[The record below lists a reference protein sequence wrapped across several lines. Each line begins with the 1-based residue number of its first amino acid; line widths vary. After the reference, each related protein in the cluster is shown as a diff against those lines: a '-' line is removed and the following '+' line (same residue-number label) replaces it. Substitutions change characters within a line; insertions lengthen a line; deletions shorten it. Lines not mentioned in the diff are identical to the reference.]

1 MEIIAEPGCQVF
13 KLVALFPIGRDIEP
27 KRALVQSVAAMMK
40 KATQK
45 KTNKRLHEW
54 LDKYSI
60 QIEIFSTPTHFT
72 AELYC
77 HVKFLNH
84 AIPVFFEILFLA
96 KFTNTQW
103 RIVRD
108 QTMSFIEQQMK
119 QTDFWADK
127 LLSEHLLGMQHSL
140 GYYSQPLDYTLI
152 NLEDIRLFY
161 SKFIQTCKPKFFLAG
176 DNTEAISKLVNI
188 EMKNYH
194 FSNTIKRKS
203 ISIKQNLAQM
213 IEKKMSGT
221 AQASVRLGQIFER
234 KSFLDFQKLELL
246 NIFLGGYY
254 MSELMKLLRVEL
266 GLTYGVYSHLNH
278 FPGYSVFYIGFET
291 DKKNVDKAL
300 EAISTLFIRL
310 KKEMKL
316 KIAESAKE
324 YYSQWSKNGE
334 RSLQEIMYAVRMQKL
349 GYPYSDY
356 IAWVNSLEDLPK
368 SATIS
373 IESTIFDFSKYSKT
387 VVY

>member
-1 MEIIAEPGCQVF
+1 
-13 KLVALFPIGRDIEP
+13 
-27 KRALVQSVAAMMK
+27 
-40 KATQK
+40 
-45 KTNKRLHEW
+45 
-54 LDKYSI
+54 
-60 QIEIFSTPTHFT
+60 
-72 AELYC
+72 
-77 HVKFLNH
+77 
-84 AIPVFFEILFLA
+84 
-96 KFTNTQW
+96 
-103 RIVRD
+103 
-108 QTMSFIEQQMK
+108 
-119 QTDFWADK
+119 
-127 LLSEHLLGMQHSL
+127 
-140 GYYSQPLDYTLI
+140 
-152 NLEDIRLFY
+152 
-161 SKFIQTCKPKFFLAG
+161 
-176 DNTEAISKLVNI
+176 
-188 EMKNYH
+188 
-194 FSNTIKRKS
+194 
-203 ISIKQNLAQM
+203 
-213 IEKKMSGT
+213 
-221 AQASVRLGQIFER
+221 
-234 KSFLDFQKLELL
+234 
-246 NIFLGGYY
+246 
-254 MSELMKLLRVEL
+254 MSELMRLLRVEL

>member
-1 MEIIAEPGCQVF
+1 
-13 KLVALFPIGRDIEP
+13 
-27 KRALVQSVAAMMK
+27 
-40 KATQK
+40 
-45 KTNKRLHEW
+45 LHEW

-77 HVKFLNH
+77 HVKFLNQ

-127 LLSEHLLGMQHSL
+127 LLSEHLLGKQHSL

-161 SKFIQTCKPKFFLAG
+161 SEFIQTCKPRFFLAG
-176 DNTEAISKLVNI
+176 DNTEAVSKLVSI
-188 EMKNYH
+188 ELKNYH
-194 FSNTIKRKS
+194 FSNTVKRKS
-203 ISIKQNLAQM
+203 ISIKPNLAQM

-234 KSFLDFQKLELL
+234 KSFLGL
-246 NIFLGGYY
+246 
-254 MSELMKLLRVEL
+254 SETR
-266 GLTYGVYSHLNH
+266 TAQYFSWGVIICLS
-278 FPGYSVFYIGFET
+278 
-291 DKKNVDKAL
+291 
-300 EAISTLFIRL
+300 
-310 KKEMKL
+310 
-316 KIAESAKE
+316 
-324 YYSQWSKNGE
+324 
-334 RSLQEIMYAVRMQKL
+334 
-349 GYPYSDY
+349 
-356 IAWVNSLEDLPK
+356 
-368 SATIS
+368 
-373 IESTIFDFSKYSKT
+373 
-387 VVY
+387 

>member
-1 MEIIAEPGCQVF
+1 MKIISEPGCQVF
-13 KLVALFPIGRDIEP
+13 KLVALFPIGRNLESKP
-27 KRALVQSVAAMMK
+27 ALVQSVAAMMK
-40 KATQK
+40 KSTQK
-45 KTNKRLHEW
+45 KTNKRLHEC

-77 HVKFLNH
+77 HVQFLNQ
-84 AIPVFFEILFLA
+84 AIPIFFEILFQA
-96 KFTNTQW
+96 KFTKTQW

-127 LLSEHLLGMQHSL
+127 LLSEHLLGKQHPL
-140 GYYSQPLDYTLI
+140 GYYSCPKDYTHI
-152 NLEDIRLFY
+152 NLEDIEHFY
-161 SKFIQTCKPKFFLAG
+161 LEFLQTCKPQFFLAG
-176 DNTEAISKLVNI
+176 DNAAGALKLINI

-194 FSNTIKRKS
+194 FIN
-203 ISIKQNLAQM
+203 SIKKNAILIEQNLPQM
-213 IEKKMSGT
+213 IEKKLTAT
-221 AQASVRLGQIFER
+221 AQASVRLGQLFER
-234 KSFLDFQKLELL
+234 KSFQDFQNLELL

-266 GLTYGVYSHLNH
+266 GLTYGVYSYFNH

-291 DKKNVDKAL
+291 DKKNLAVAL
-300 EAISTLFIRL
+300 EAISTLFMRL
-310 KKEMKL
+310 KKDMKL

-334 RSLQEIMYAVRMQKL
+334 RSLQEIMHALRMKKL
-349 GYPYSDY
+349 GYPYLEY
-356 IAWVNSLEDLPK
+356 VKWVNSLENLPK
-368 SATIS
+368 SASIS

-387 VVY
+387 IVY